1 MNHKRLAL
9 FVAGALGITGPLLAE
24 DGNKKLIVVTNTQ
37 EVPFR
42 AGGTIHLNHSYGD
55 LSVEGWDRPE
65 VEITVIKTPDDLY
78 DAKHEAEATKRAER
92 VKVTAERRSDTDLEI
107 STAVLHHSR
116 WPRPFSPKGGV
127 NMAYRIQV
135 PRNSKLVIHHGAGAV
150 VITNV
155 TSDIEATG
163 HSGDIVLLLPQT
175 ERCSIDAK
183 TRVGT
188 VSSDFEGTFKRR
200 RLTGRQYFLTGTAP
214 AHHILLRMGVGG
226 ITIKELPA
234 AAEPR
239 AATRLQ

>member
-9 FVAGALGITGPLLAE
+9 FVAGALGINAPLLAE
-24 DGNKKLIVVTNTQ
+24 DGNKKLVGVTNTQ
-37 EVPFR
+37 QVPFR

-55 LSVEGWDRPE
+55 LSVEGWDRTE

-78 DAKHEAEATKRAER
+78 DAKHGAEATKRAER
-92 VKVTAERRSDTDLEI
+92 VKVTAERRSDTDLDI

-116 WPRPFSPKGGV
+116 WPHPFAPRGGV
-127 NMAYRIQV
+127 DVEYRIHV
-135 PRNSKLVIHHGAGAV
+135 PSNSKLVIHHGRGTV
-150 VITNV
+150 LVNNV
-155 TSDIEATG
+155 TSDIEASG

-175 ERCSIDAK
+175 EEYSIDAK
-183 TRVGT
+183 TKIGT

-200 RLTGRQYFLTGTAP
+200 RLTGRQYFLTGTGP

-239 AATRLQ
+239 AATRPQ